1 MLWRLGLEK
10 PTRYRL
16 FVMKIGILAVG
27 RVDSEV
33 LVGVHQGLVKTF
45 PDTACSIIKDVL
57 PVPKL
62 AFDKKR
68 NQYSSSVILNEIR
81 VFASQNEKFH
91 GVLGVVDVDIF
102 VPELNY
108 VFGEACTPGR
118 AALISLW
125 RLKPKFYGESAGSAV
140 FVLRALKESIH
151 ELGHTLGLKHCPR
164 SLCVMHFSNSIFDTD
179 KKQSLLCDQCYLQAA
194 LAISNL
200 G

>member
-1 MLWRLGLEK
+1 MQWRQEPEK
-10 PTRYRL
+10 STRYRL
-16 FVMKIGILAVG
+16 FVMKIGILPVG
-27 RVDSEV
+27 EIAPDV
-33 LVGVHQGLVKTF
+33 LLGVQQGLVKTF
-45 PDTACSIIKDVL
+45 PDIACTIIKRVM

-81 VFASQNEKFH
+81 SYASKHEKFH

-108 VFGEACTPGR
+108 VFGEAYTPGR

-125 RLKPKFYGESAGSAV
+125 RLKPQFNGESAGSAV

-151 ELGHTLGLKHCPR
+151 ELGHTLGLQHCHR